1 MVGYINDVA
10 TLMGVGINDVAISR
24 SGCINDVSVLMSCLY

>member
-1 MVGYINDVA
+1 MGGYINDVA
-10 TLMGVGINDVAISR
+10 MLMSVGINDVAISR